1 MQTRHNHKGYIG
13 VSADRSED
21 PAFAVNT
28 LLSGRSIRFAWQLA
42 VVKKK
47 SLLAAGRLFP
57 QQKSGWPSRDLP
69 GRGRLRTYR

>member
-47 SLLAAGRLFP
+47 SLLAACRSPSTLFRYALASLLEYRERKNRL
-57 QQKSGWPSRDLP
+57 S
-69 GRGRLRTYR
+69 